1 MKYFNFRFLQRH
13 FLDLLI
19 KKQFIFIILFNT
31 FKNKNF
37 RNKKYYWKIK
47 IKNENKKNKNKKI

>member
-19 KKQFIFIILFNT
+19 RKQFIFIILFNHK
-31 FKNKNF
+31 FKNKSF
-37 RNKKYYWKIK
+37 RNKNIMEIK
-47 IKNENKKNKNKKI
+47 IKNENKK